1 MLANA
6 SATASVGLV
15 MANVWKCWFW
25 IAVKPRRWMLPVIFS
40 LFFALQAVS
49 QSANAHR
56 PNVWVSQ
63 QLNSPF
69 PQEPT
74 RQPDEELLRIEK
86 ENARRASE
94 QRQLELRRDTDKL
107 LQLTNEL
114 KQYVDKTNEN
124 ILSLEV
130 IRKAEEIERLAKSVK
145 VKMKGK
151 G

>member
-1 MLANA
+1 MTNFQ
-6 SATASVGLV
+6 
-15 MANVWKCWFW
+15 KCWPS
-25 IAVKPRRWMLPVIFS
+25 IAVKPRRWIMLAIFS
-40 LFFALQAVS
+40 LSSVLPAVS
-49 QSANAHR
+49 QSGNQR
-56 PNVWVSQ
+56 PPLESVWRQS
-63 QLNSPF
+63 SPQF
-69 PQEPT
+69 PQHGKQE
-74 RQPDEELLRIEK
+74 QDEELSTIQK
-86 ENARRASE
+86 ENARKANE

-151 G
+151 D